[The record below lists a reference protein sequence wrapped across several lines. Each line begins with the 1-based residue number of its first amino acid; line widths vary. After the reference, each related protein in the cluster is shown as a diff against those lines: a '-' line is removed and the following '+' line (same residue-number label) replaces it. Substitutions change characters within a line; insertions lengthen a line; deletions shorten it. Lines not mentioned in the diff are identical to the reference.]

1 MKNLLIFLALVSL
14 CACAGNPPAWW
25 NPSGAYG
32 VQTETTL
39 PQKTTPRATVSAV
52 MTPVEEEPMEQSF
65 EVADDAYEEMRL
77 APLPETDG
85 TENADETQQQA
96 ACEEAE
102 ELDLGGK
109 KSPVVSAQTSAS
121 KVQDYLPE
129 DGSLPPPS
137 VLEL

>member
-1 MKNLLIFLALVSL
+1 MKNLFVCLALVSL

-32 VQTETTL
+32 VQTEMTF
-39 PQKTTPRATVSAV
+39 PQKTDKRATVSAV
-52 MTPVEEEPMEQSF
+52 VAPVEEEPMEQSF
-65 EVADDAYEEMRL
+65 EVSDDTYEEMRL

-85 TENADETQQQA
+85 TESAVETQTKTTS
-96 ACEEAE
+96 EEAE
-102 ELDLGGK
+102 DLDLGGEK
-109 KSPVVSAQTSAS
+109 AS
-121 KVQDYLPE
+121 GASTESVAPKVQEYLPE

>member
-1 MKNLLIFLALVSL
+1 MKNLLICLALVSL

-32 VQTETTL
+32 VQTGTTL

-85 TENADETQQQA
+85 TENTDETQQQA
-96 ACEEAE
+96 ATEEAE

>member
-1 MKNLLIFLALVSL
+1 
-14 CACAGNPPAWW
+14 
-25 NPSGAYG
+25 
-32 VQTETTL
+32 
-39 PQKTTPRATVSAV
+39 

>member
-1 MKNLLIFLALVSL
+1 MICLALVSL

-32 VQTETTL
+32 VQTETAL
-39 PQKTTPRATVSAV
+39 PQKTTSRATVSAV

-85 TENADETQQQA
+85 TEETSQTQSEPQ
-96 ACEEAE
+96 EEAE
-102 ELDLGGK
+102 DLNLGRGK
-109 KSPVVSAQTSAS
+109 TNSAS
-121 KVQDYLPE
+121 AVSNTKVEENLPE